1 MDPGSTNEPAITVGA
16 RSMSVIFGDRFYS
29 VAELAEVT
37 GYHRDS
43 IYRAIESG
51 SLVAAK
57 PRGKWLI
64 AGAAIDAWLQPANLA
79 TGGARALR
87 VVASARAQRART
99 RHPETPGARPS
110 FRELAR
116 RRKAT

>member
-1 MDPGSTNEPAITVGA
+1 
-16 RSMSVIFGDRFYS
+16 VIFDDRFYS

-43 IYRAIESG
+43 IYRAIDAG
-51 SLVAAK
+51 MLPAAK

-64 AGAAIDAWLQPANLA
+64 AGSAINAWLDTSRTGRESPASSKSTRRRSENA
-79 TGGARALR
+79 TRRGNRD
-87 VVASARAQRART
+87 
-99 RHPETPGARPS
+99 PRPS

-116 RRKAT
+116 RRRTA

>member
-1 MDPGSTNEPAITVGA
+1 MT
-16 RSMSVIFGDRFYS
+16 FGDRFYS
-29 VAELAEVT
+29 VAELADVT

-51 SLVAAK
+51 ALAAAK

-64 AGAAIDAWLQPANLA
+64 TGAAINAWLHAADTKAPVS
-79 TGGARALR
+79 GP
-87 VVASARAQRART
+87 VAVSARQPVVLSRPAAPRSVKST
-99 RHPETPGARPS
+99 RRGASGARPS

-116 RRKAT
+116 RRRAT

>member
-1 MDPGSTNEPAITVGA
+1 MRTSPERASSRMT
-16 RSMSVIFGDRFYS
+16 FGERFYS
-29 VAELAEVT
+29 VAELASIT

-51 SLVAAK
+51 ALAAAK

-64 AGAAIDAWLQPANLA
+64 AGPAINAWLAAGRVVSTTAPRAPGAPAQ
-79 TGGARALR
+79 ARAPR
-87 VVASARAQRART
+87 AAPARRGGSD
-99 RHPETPGARPS
+99 PRPS

-116 RRKAT
+116 RQRDRSARFL

>member
-1 MDPGSTNEPAITVGA
+1 MT
-16 RSMSVIFGDRFYS
+16 FGDRFYS
-29 VAELAEVT
+29 VAELADVT

-51 SLVAAK
+51 ALAAAK

-64 AGAAIDAWLQPANLA
+64 AGAAINAWLHPPDTAAPVSRAAVVSAPAPPRSA
-79 TGGARALR
+79 TATRRGA
-87 VVASARAQRART
+87 S
-99 RHPETPGARPS
+99 GARPS

-116 RRKAT
+116 RRRAT

>member
-1 MDPGSTNEPAITVGA
+1 
-16 RSMSVIFGDRFYS
+16 VIFADRFYS

-43 IYRAIESG
+43 IYRAIDAG
-51 SLVAAK
+51 MLRAAK

-64 AGAAIDAWLQPANLA
+64 AGSAINVWLESGRAGTPEPPV
-79 TGGARALR
+79 GAESIRRRSENAMR
-87 VVASARAQRART
+87 SSSGK
-99 RHPETPGARPS
+99 PRPS

-116 RRKAT
+116 RRRAT

>member
-1 MDPGSTNEPAITVGA
+1 MT
-16 RSMSVIFGDRFYS
+16 FGDRFYS
-29 VAELAEVT
+29 VAELADVT

-51 SLVAAK
+51 ALAAAK

-64 AGAAIDAWLQPANLA
+64 PGAAINAWLEMGRTATTESGPPA
-79 TGGARALR
+79 
-87 VVASARAQRART
+87 ASSRART
-99 RHPETPGARPS
+99 TRETPPRRQGSESRPS

-116 RRKAT
+116 RQRAA

>member
-1 MDPGSTNEPAITVGA
+1 MT
-16 RSMSVIFGDRFYS
+16 FGDRFYS

-51 SLVAAK
+51 ALAAAK

-64 AGAAIDAWLQPANLA
+64 AGAAINAWLHPSD
-79 TGGARALR
+79 ARAPVSRPLS
-87 VVASARAQRART
+87 ASAPAAPRT
-99 RHPETPGARPS
+99 ATAPRRGAADARPS

-116 RRKAT
+116 RRRAT

>member
-1 MDPGSTNEPAITVGA
+1 MT
-16 RSMSVIFGDRFYS
+16 FGDRFYS
-29 VAELAEVT
+29 VAELADVT

-51 SLVAAK
+51 ELAAAK

-64 AGAAIDAWLQPANLA
+64 AGAAINAWLRPAA
-79 TGGARALR
+79 A
-87 VVASARAQRART
+87 
-99 RHPETPGARPS
+99 ETPVTRPVAVSAPAPPRSAKSTRRGASGPRPS

-116 RRKAT
+116 RRRET

>member
-1 MDPGSTNEPAITVGA
+1 MT
-16 RSMSVIFGDRFYS
+16 FGDRFYS
-29 VAELAEVT
+29 VAELADVT

-51 SLVAAK
+51 ALAAAK

-64 AGAAIDAWLQPANLA
+64 AGAAINAWLYAGNAATAEPQTLA
-79 TGGARALR
+79 
-87 VVASARAQRART
+87 VSARSPARSQKAARRGT
-99 RHPETPGARPS
+99 SGARPS

-116 RRKAT
+116 RRSGA

>member
-1 MDPGSTNEPAITVGA
+1 MT
-16 RSMSVIFGDRFYS
+16 FGDRFYS
-29 VAELAEVT
+29 VAELADVT

-51 SLVAAK
+51 ALAAAK

-64 AGAAIDAWLQPANLA
+64 TGAAINAWLHAADTKAP
-79 TGGARALR
+79 
-87 VVASARAQRART
+87 VSEPVAVSARQPVVVSRPAAPRSVKAT
-99 RHPETPGARPS
+99 RRGASGARPS

-116 RRKAT
+116 RRRAT

>member
-1 MDPGSTNEPAITVGA
+1 
-16 RSMSVIFGDRFYS
+16 VISSDRFYS
-29 VAELAEVT
+29 VAELAEIT

-51 SLVAAK
+51 ALAAAK

-64 AGAAIDAWLQPANLA
+64 AGTAINEWLD
-79 TGGARALR
+79 TGRTTAQEPRALAAPAR
-87 VVASARAQRART
+87 GTSVNVARRGSS
-99 RHPETPGARPS
+99 GARPT

-116 RRKAT
+116 HRRAM